1 MGHWNGWGYDN
12 INDENIA
19 WGVDNVKQIMERWG
33 NHPAMYALEPVN
45 EPWWASDMDTLKDYY
60 RRSRAVV
67 RASNP
72 DVLFVFHDAF
82 TPGDWLWNDLF
93 EDDDMENVV
102 MDTHQYTAW
111 WERKDEISAYCSD
124 YEGVFNNMNNIKY
137 PIWVGEWSLATDVC
151 AFWLGGFNDSN
162 TEYQFDC

>member
-1 MGHWNGWGYDN
+1 
-12 INDENIA
+12 
-19 WGVDNVKQIMERWG
+19 
-33 NHPAMYALEPVN
+33 
-45 EPWWASDMDTLKDYY
+45 
-60 RRSRAVV
+60 
-67 RASNP
+67 
-72 DVLFVFHDAF
+72 
-82 TPGDWLWNDLF
+82 
-93 EDDDMENVV
+93 

-124 YEGVFNNMNNIKY
+124 YQGVFNNMNNIKY